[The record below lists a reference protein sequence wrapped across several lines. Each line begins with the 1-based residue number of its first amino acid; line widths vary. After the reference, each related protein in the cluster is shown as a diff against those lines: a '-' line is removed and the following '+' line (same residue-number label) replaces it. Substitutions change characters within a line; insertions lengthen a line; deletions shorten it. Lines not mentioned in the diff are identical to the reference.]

1 MNRTNRHERH
11 PLDLCPVCGMDS
23 GERVQSTDAPFKQL
37 CTVHHLRC
45 HHGWLC
51 PAVQRHESVAERGCV
66 EMKIYPVC
74 AKCSIVMN
82 PNAFDD
88 VAPGFLI
95 NGECYCP
102 ECAKDWLKDEVDSDP
117 EAVARAMG
125 IAIIDIP
132 ED

>member
-1 MNRTNRHERH
+1 M
-11 PLDLCPVCGMDS
+11 
-23 GERVQSTDAPFKQL
+23 
-37 CTVHHLRC
+37 
-45 HHGWLC
+45 
-51 PAVQRHESVAERGCV
+51 

-74 AKCSIVMN
+74 ARCSIVMN

-95 NGECYCP
+95 NGP

-125 IAIIDIP
+125 IAIIEIP

>member
-1 MNRTNRHERH
+1 MNRKNRHERN

-23 GERVQSTDAPFKQL
+23 GERVQSTDAPFK
-37 CTVHHLRC
+37 HY
-45 HHGWLC
+45 
-51 PAVQRHESVAERGCV
+51 VQCSTCGAITAGYAQQSNATKAWKRGD
-66 EMKIYPVC
+66 
-74 AKCSIVMN
+74 AW
-82 PNAFDD
+82 NAFDD

-95 NGECYCP
+95 NGECCCP

>member
-1 MNRTNRHERH
+1 M
-11 PLDLCPVCGMDS
+11 
-23 GERVQSTDAPFKQL
+23 
-37 CTVHHLRC
+37 
-45 HHGWLC
+45 
-51 PAVQRHESVAERGCV
+51 

-117 EAVARAMG
+117 EAVARAKG